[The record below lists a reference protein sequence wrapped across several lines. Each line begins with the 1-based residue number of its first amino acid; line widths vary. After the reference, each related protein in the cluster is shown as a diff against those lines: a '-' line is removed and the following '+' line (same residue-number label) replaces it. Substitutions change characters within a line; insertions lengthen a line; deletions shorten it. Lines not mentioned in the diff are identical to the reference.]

1 MSEEKKQSKTYLGP
15 AEVAELFMVSPAT
28 VRLWASKGELRAAAT
43 PGGHRR
49 FLRKDVERFARKRNL
64 SLNRRDSGAT
74 RVLIVDDNEA
84 LTRYL
89 TRQVRSIAP
98 ETEVVCVGD
107 GYSAGRQVEIFK
119 PHVVLLDLMM
129 AGLDGVDVCHH
140 IKADPA
146 HAATRV
152 VAMTGYPTP
161 KNRER
166 IIGAGAEA
174 CLAKP
179 LDLDELMAHLNL
191 LSTAASAN

>member
-1 MSEEKKQSKTYLGP
+1 MPEETKQEKAYLGP

-49 FLRKDVERFARKRNL
+49 FLRKDVERFARERNL
-64 SLNRRDSGAT
+64 SLNRRDAGAT
-74 RVLIVDDNEA
+74 RILIVDDNEA

-89 TRQVRSIAP
+89 TRQVLAGAP
-98 ETEVVCVGD
+98 DAEVVCVGD

-129 AGLDGVDVCHH
+129 PGLDGVDVCRQ

-161 KNRER
+161 ENRER

-174 CLAKP
+174 CLVKP
-179 LDLDELMAHLNL
+179 LDIDELMAHLNL
-191 LSTAASAN
+191 RNAVASAN

>member
-1 MSEEKKQSKTYLGP
+1 MPEETKQQKRYLGP

-49 FLRKDVERFARKRNL
+49 FLRQDVERFARERNL
-64 SLNRRDSGAT
+64 RLKHRDTGAA

-89 TRQVRSIAP
+89 RRQLLAVAP
-98 ETEVVCVGD
+98 ETEIVCVGD

-119 PHVVLLDLMM
+119 PDVVLLDLMM
-129 AGLDGVDVCHH
+129 PGLDGIDVCRQ
-140 IKADPA
+140 IKADPS

-161 KNRER
+161 ENRESV
-166 IIGAGAEA
+166 ISAGAEA

-179 LDLDELMAHLNL
+179 LDIDELLAYLNL
-191 LSTAASAN
+191 QGALATAS

>member
-1 MSEEKKQSKTYLGP
+1 MPGETKLRKTYLGP
-15 AEVAELFMVSPAT
+15 SEVAELFMVSPAT

-49 FLRKDVERFARKRNL
+49 FLRQDIERFAREKNL
-64 SLNRRDSGAT
+64 SLHRRDAAAT
-74 RVLIVDDNEA
+74 RILIVDDNEA
-84 LTRYL
+84 LTRFL
-89 TRQVRSIAP
+89 TRQVLSVKP

-107 GYSAGRQVEIFK
+107 GYGAGRQVELFR

-129 AGLDGVDVCHH
+129 PGLDGVEVCRQ

-152 VAMTGYPTP
+152 VAMTGYPSP
-161 KNRER
+161 ENRER
-166 IIGAGAEA
+166 IIDAGAEA

-179 LDLDELMAHLNL
+179 LDIDDLLAHLRL
-191 LSTAASAN
+191 PHTSASAS

>member
-1 MSEEKKQSKTYLGP
+1 MPEESKQSKTYLGP

-28 VRLWASKGELRAAAT
+28 VRLWASKGDLRAAAT

-49 FLRKDVERFARKRNL
+49 FLRQDVERFARERNL
-64 SLNRRDSGAT
+64 SLNRHDETAT
-74 RVLIVDDNEA
+74 RILIVDDNEA

-89 TRQVRSIAP
+89 TRQVLSAAP
-98 ETEVVCVGD
+98 DVEVVCVGD

-129 AGLDGVDVCHH
+129 PGLNGVDVCNQ

-152 VAMTGYPTP
+152 VAMTGYATRE
-161 KNRER
+161 NRER
-166 IIGAGAEA
+166 IISAGAEA

-179 LDLDELMAHLNL
+179 LDVDELLAHLNL
-191 LSTAASAN
+191 QNALASAN

>member
-1 MSEEKKQSKTYLGP
+1 MPEETKQPKAYLGP

-49 FLRKDVERFARKRNL
+49 FLRQDVEQFARERNL
-64 SLNRRDSGAT
+64 SLNRNNAGAT
-74 RVLIVDDNEA
+74 RILIVDDNEA

-89 TRQVRSIAP
+89 KRQLLAVAP
-98 ETEVVCVGD
+98 EAEVVCVGD

-119 PHVVLLDLMM
+119 PHIVLLDLMM
-129 AGLDGVDVCHH
+129 PGLDGIEVCRQ

-152 VAMTGYPTP
+152 VAMTGYPTHE
-161 KNRER
+161 NRER
-166 IIGAGAEA
+166 IIRAGAEA
-174 CLAKP
+174 CLVKP
-179 LDLDELMAHLNL
+179 LDIDELMAHLNL
-191 LSTAASAN
+191 LNASAAAN